1 MEESKP
7 SAEFGGTNGK
17 GIPSNGC
24 LFFLPHLNTCQDSQ
38 MLKKTQIN
46 TNASQRDGIVLIPYP
61 NIIMEL
67 LYLWVHFCPF
77 LVHHHPITGKWWMI
91 PNQRTYPNHTSINK
105 TLTHLYKIGDAI
117 HNPTQW
123 PPFNTK
129 HWFWHT
135 YLIKLDA
142 SVDN

>member
-46 TNASQRDGIVLIPYP
+46 TNASQRDGIVLIPYL
-61 NIIMEL
+61 IS
-67 LYLWVHFCPF
+67 LWNYCTYGYTFALF
-77 LVHHHPITGKWWMI
+77 WFITI
-91 PNQRTYPNHTSINK
+91 PSQGN
-105 TLTHLYKIGDAI
+105 GE
-117 HNPTQW
+117 
-123 PPFNTK
+123 
-129 HWFWHT
+129 
-135 YLIKLDA
+135 
-142 SVDN
+142 